1 VSIPF
6 YFYLSYL
13 LEIEEKRRTFRA
25 NVIGFLRGVSE
36 EIRRS
41 TREHNGRWLN
51 VHAERGRV
59 LPEQVQGP
67 QRS

>member
-1 VSIPF
+1 
-6 YFYLSYL
+6 
-13 LEIEEKRRTFRA
+13 
-25 NVIGFLRGVSE
+25 
-36 EIRRS
+36 
-41 TREHNGRWLN
+41 GRWLN

>member
-1 VSIPF
+1 L
-6 YFYLSYL
+6 Y
-13 LEIEEKRRTFRA
+13 
-25 NVIGFLRGVSE
+25 
-36 EIRRS
+36 
-41 TREHNGRWLN
+41 GRWLN